1 MIRRERIIMENK
13 SYTVIAES
21 GIHAR
26 PASGLVIVASKFTSD
41 IFMEYEG
48 KKVNLKSILGVMSLG
63 VGQGASFAISI
74 AGADEKAALE
84 EIEGYLKAEGIIKL

>member
-1 MIRRERIIMENK
+1 MENK
-13 SYTVIAES
+13 SYTVVAES

-26 PASGLVIVASKFTSD
+26 PASGLVRVASKFASD

-63 VGQGASFAISI
+63 VGQGATFAISI
-74 AGADEKAALE
+74 DGADEKAALE

>member
-1 MIRRERIIMENK
+1 MENK

-26 PASGLVIVASKFTSD
+26 PASGLVQVASKFTSD

-74 AGADEKAALE
+74 AGTDEKTAFEA
-84 EIEGYLKAEGIIKL
+84 IEGYLKAKGIIEL

>member
-26 PASGLVIVASKFTSD
+26 PASGLVQVASKFTSD

>member
-1 MIRRERIIMENK
+1 MENK
-13 SYTVIAES
+13 SYKVVAES

-26 PASGLVIVASKFTSD
+26 PASGLVQVASKFTSD

-48 KKVNLKSILGVMSLG
+48 KKANLKSILGVMSLG

-74 AGADEKAALE
+74 AGADEKAAFE
-84 EIEGYLKAEGIIKL
+84 AIESYLKNEGIIEI

>member
-1 MIRRERIIMENK
+1 MENK

-26 PASGLVIVASKFTSD
+26 PASGLVQVASKFTSD